1 MSDTRL
7 TDARL
12 TEGTHPFGDG
22 RSMDLRVLDPAG
34 DAPLVHSWV
43 REERSRFWG
52 MTDHS
57 EEQVRDIYA
66 FVDSLDTHHAY
77 LVSVDGAPVALL
89 QTYQPAEDPVA
100 EVYEVQPGDLGI
112 HLLMGPAAAREEG
125 FTDRLV
131 AALGAVV
138 LLDPGVRRVVVEPDA
153 GNERAGSRVRRTG
166 FELGP
171 QVDLGEK
178 RAQLA
183 FLDRATL
190 EAVAAS
196 VVATPTR

>member
-1 MSDTRL
+1 V

-12 TEGTHPFGDG
+12 AEGTHPFGDG
-22 RSMDLRVLDPAG
+22 RTMQVRVLDPAG
-34 DAPLVHSWV
+34 DALLVHSWV
-43 REERSRFWG
+43 REERARFWG
-52 MTDHS
+52 MTDHTV
-57 EEQVRDIYA
+57 EQVRDIYA

-100 EVYEVQPGDLGI
+100 EVYEVQDGDLGI
-112 HLLMGPAAAREEG
+112 HLLLAPAAAPEPG
-125 FTDRLV
+125 FTERLV

-138 LLDPGVRRVVVEPDA
+138 LLDPSVQRVVVEPDA
-153 GNERAGSRVRRTG
+153 GNEQAGARVRRTG

-190 EAVAAS
+190 EVLAPAAT
-196 VVATPTR
+196 APTGS

>member
-1 MSDTRL
+1 M

-12 TEGTHPFGDG
+12 AEGTHPFGDG
-22 RSMDLRVLDPAG
+22 RTMQVRVLDPAG

-43 REERSRFWG
+43 REERARFWG
-52 MTDHS
+52 MTDHTV
-57 EEQVRDIYA
+57 EQVRDIYA

-89 QTYQPAEDPVA
+89 QTYQPGEDPVS

-112 HLLMGPAAAREEG
+112 HLLLAPASAPEPG
-125 FTDRLV
+125 FTERLV

-138 LLDPGVRRVVVEPDA
+138 LLDRSVQRVVVEPDA
-153 GNERAGSRVRRTG
+153 GNERAGDRVRRTG
-166 FELGP
+166 FDLGP

-183 FLDRATL
+183 FLDRSTL
-190 EAVAAS
+190 EALAPAGV
-196 VVATPTR
+196 

>member
-1 MSDTRL
+1 V

-12 TEGTHPFGDG
+12 AEGTHPFGDG
-22 RSMDLRVLDPAG
+22 RTMQVRVLDPAG

-43 REERSRFWG
+43 REERARFWG
-52 MTDHS
+52 MTDHTV
-57 EEQVRDIYA
+57 EQVRDIYA

-77 LVSVDGAPVALL
+77 LVSVDGEPVALL
-89 QTYQPAEDPVA
+89 QTYQPAEDPVS
-100 EVYEVQPGDLGI
+100 EVYEVQDGDLGI
-112 HLLMGPAAAREEG
+112 HLLLAPAGAPEPG
-125 FTDRLV
+125 FTERLV

-138 LLDPGVRRVVVEPDA
+138 LLDRSVQRVVVEPDA
-153 GNERAGSRVRRTG
+153 GNERAGDRVRRTG

-190 EAVAAS
+190 EALAPAATAPS
-196 VVATPTR
+196 GS

>member
-1 MSDTRL
+1 M

-12 TEGTHPFGDG
+12 PEGSHPFGDG
-22 RSMDLRVLDPAG
+22 RSMELRVLDPAG

-43 REERSRFWG
+43 REERARFWG
-52 MTDHS
+52 MTDHTV
-57 EEQVRDIYA
+57 EQVRDIYA

-89 QTYQPAEDPVA
+89 QTYQPAEDPVS

-112 HLLMGPAAAREEG
+112 HLLMGPVAAREEG
-125 FTDRLV
+125 FTDRFV

-138 LLDPGVRRVVVEPDA
+138 LLDPEVRRVVVEPDA

-166 FELGP
+166 FALGP

-190 EAVAAS
+190 EAVAAA
-196 VVATPTR
+196 ATGAPTR